1 MGRRAWGSLC
11 CFDRL
16 GADRVRVEPRYAEKR
31 DFGVLSGDI
40 LHVGLPTIAG
50 SAVQDDRPR
59 GVLDQETLDV
69 PDDLLALLLV
79 ELARL
84 R

>member
-1 MGRRAWGSLC
+1 MTAFRPSLIQPHI
-11 CFDRL
+11 L
-16 GADRVRVEPRYAEKR
+16 EPQIVVLAVVVRMK
-31 DFGVLSGDI
+31 I

-50 SAVQDDRPR
+50 SAVQDDRSR
-59 GVLDQETLDV
+59 GVLDQKTLDV
-69 PDDLLALLLV
+69 LDDLLALLLV